1 MNMAIDDEM
10 LDRLE
15 DEAMKQQ
22 EEQSQI
28 YRESEVETDESFIS
42 EEEAPAVA
50 FHETKPIDV
59 SAGQKI
65 LKDIRDNDPFG
76 KNRIGWGIFGS
87 ILEAFRVMFEYVGM
101 FIRGIVFGTSRPS
114 DIYERVKEQDK
125 TNEYKKA
132 PKATQEHVQQA
143 QEMAGQ
149 GRNKNESVHSTE
161 LANSDKTE
169 RDMKNK
175 KQSPRERSIR
185 TGEISQEKIESIDKQ
200 FMDFMKSQ
208 FGFEKQQ
215 DSELNLQME
224 VEEKNGESFLSMN
237 CIMNSSVIDFSHLAS
252 ELIYPSERKNDAKI
266 IDEFAKIFDGINVMD
281 TTTEHNNPE
290 HNSSISSQIKA
301 RLMAISLLQQSGV
314 GEHCKDNALKVGYDI
329 YHFDIVGD
337 RKNNGIVAYINP
349 IDKEKK
355 DWSVVSIL
363 IKDYSQDPPK
373 SLNIP
378 NVDISTLDKG
388 LLSHDFN
395 KEIMEHLDKSN
406 YSKLITGE
414 EVDAEETN
422 QPNSTQ
428 EDYNDTST
436 SSETETPPQ
445 HEEEPYEDELHKDGR
460 DDFGIDDIKIDITDG
475 NDSVETPNV
484 AEPVTE
490 APEFVGDPAQ
500 YFTAFSEE
508 FQQMEEGCNLSEE
521 DIVREEAAKTQTA
534 ESQDDYMQ
542 GYNVPEHISEQ
553 FEEDELP
560 EEQSSNDEWDDE
572 FIPE

>member
-1 MNMAIDDEM
+1 MN
-10 LDRLE
+10 
-15 DEAMKQQ
+15 
-22 EEQSQI
+22 
-28 YRESEVETDESFIS
+28 
-42 EEEAPAVA
+42 
-50 FHETKPIDV
+50 
-59 SAGQKI
+59 
-65 LKDIRDNDPFG
+65 N
-76 KNRIGWGIFGS
+76 
-87 ILEAFRVMFEYVGM
+87 
-101 FIRGIVFGTSRPS
+101 
-114 DIYERVKEQDK
+114 
-125 TNEYKKA
+125 
-132 PKATQEHVQQA
+132 
-143 QEMAGQ
+143 
-149 GRNKNESVHSTE
+149 
-161 LANSDKTE
+161 
-169 RDMKNK
+169 
-175 KQSPRERSIR
+175 
-185 TGEISQEKIESIDKQ
+185 
-200 FMDFMKSQ
+200 
-208 FGFEKQQ
+208 
-215 DSELNLQME
+215 
-224 VEEKNGESFLSMN
+224 
-237 CIMNSSVIDFSHLAS
+237 SVIDFSHLAS

-266 IDEFAKIFDGINVMD
+266 IDEFAKVFDGINVMD

-349 IDKEKK
+349 MDKEKK

-388 LLSHDFN
+388 LLSHDFD

-406 YSKLITGE
+406 YSKLIAGE
-414 EVDAEETN
+414 EVDAEETS

-428 EDYNDTST
+428 EDYNVTSN
-436 SSETETPPQ
+436 SSEAETSPQ
-445 HEEEPYEDELHKDGR
+445 HEEEPYEDELHKEGR

-475 NDSVETPNV
+475 NDTVETPKV

-490 APEFVGDPAQ
+490 TPEFVGDPAQ

-521 DIVREEAAKTQTA
+521 DIVREEAAKTQTT
-534 ESQDDYMQ
+534 ESQDEYMQ

-553 FEEDELP
+553 FEEDVLP